1 MMLKEQVIH
10 SGVVLLLDDVEGGS
24 YSFKASV
31 VFWMMSKEQ
40 LMLLELV
47 FLLADFEGASKVH
60 VKYLYKP
67 PNN

>member
-10 SGVVLLLDDVEGGS
+10 SELVLLLDDVEG
-24 YSFKASV
+24 ASHTFWGGV
-31 VFWMMSKEQ
+31 VFWMMWKEQ
-40 LMLLELV
+40 FMHLELV
-47 FLLADFEGASKVH
+47 FLLADFEGASNVH

>member
-10 SGVVLLLDDVEGGS
+10 SGVVLLLDDVEGAS
-24 YSFKASV
+24 YSFRGGV
-31 VFWMMSKEQ
+31 VFWMVSKEQ
-40 LMLLELV
+40 FMHLELV
-47 FLLADFEGASKVH
+47 FLLADFEGASNVH